1 VQTDIKAATAFL
13 VLLTGSLALASGS
26 PQDADY
32 EAGYEL
38 GKQLGGPE
46 GRQRV
51 DPDAVYRGL
60 VDGLEA
66 ARSGTDKRKHLR
78 GRTGALADDF
88 ALLNSQRP
96 GVTTLA
102 SGVQYEVL
110 REGSGPVA
118 TAQDS
123 VALHYEGSLSTGY
136 VFDSTVSQDEP
147 ITLKVSDVVVPGFRE
162 ALLLMPAGSHWR
174 IVVPASQGF
183 ARAGNNKLRRRDL
196 IFDVRLLEVLP

>member
-1 VQTDIKAATAFL
+1 MQTDIKAATAFL
-13 VLLTGSLALASGS
+13 ALLTGSLALASGS

-88 ALLNSQRP
+88 ALPAAP
-96 GVTTLA
+96 GRETMQA
-102 SGVQYEVL
+102 AVL
-110 REGSGPVA
+110 RPFHWTEDEG
-118 TAQDS
+118 
-123 VALHYEGSLSTGY
+123 
-136 VFDSTVSQDEP
+136 
-147 ITLKVSDVVVPGFRE
+147 
-162 ALLLMPAGSHWR
+162 AG
-174 IVVPASQGF
+174 
-183 ARAGNNKLRRRDL
+183 
-196 IFDVRLLEVLP
+196 